1 MSSSKKSNLL
11 WLSSLRFLLR
21 HPWHFALSIL
31 GVALGVAVVV
41 SIDLS
46 NSSAEKAFELS
57 TAAVTG
63 KATHQIRGAAE
74 DLSDQTYLDVR
85 IEAGVRKSAP
95 VIEGYAQVEG
105 MNRTFQVLGVDPIAE
120 APFRD
125 YASQQ
130 AGIELSEFISG
141 VNTGLVAQ
149 QVAEQLNIEVGYSIR
164 VIVGGRPFDVQLI
177 GLIEAEDD
185 RSQQALESLLV
196 VDISTAQRL
205 FDMPGSLTRIDLIL
219 PENEQEAI
227 KDSLQAVLPEGA
239 SIVRSESRTET
250 VEQMTR
256 AFEFNLQALSMLA
269 LLVGMFLI
277 YNTMTFSV
285 VQRRPLIG
293 RLRALGVTKS
303 EILTTVLKE
312 ALLIGFLGTV
322 VGIVAGIFL
331 AQVLVKLVT
340 QSINDLYF
348 VLSVQELSI
357 GLFPL
362 AKGVVLGLGAT
373 MIAAFW
379 PAREASEAEVSTVLR
394 RSSNESK
401 ISSRIFPIALL
412 GVMIGSGGGLILL
425 IPNGGIAA
433 GYSSLLFMIVGFSL
447 LVPLIIVGLAK
458 LLRPILGKISGLIGK
473 MAVRGV
479 VTELSRTS
487 VAIAALVVAV
497 AATVGVGVMVDSFRT
512 TVVSWLEA
520 QLQADVYV
528 QPPSSVARKA
538 DATLEPKL
546 VDLLGETEGVG
557 DASTVRSVEVR
568 TNNGTDNLVAID
580 QGQKA
585 RQAYQLKSGADDFW
599 QQFTQENTV
608 MVSEVYAYR
617 NSVNL
622 GDTLTIE
629 TDAGN
634 QQFAVQAINFDY
646 ASDIGTITISRN
658 IYNQFFDDDAVSGLA
673 LYAESGV
680 EIEALVERLREN
692 SAGMQE
698 VFIRSNK
705 GLREASIEIFDRT
718 FTVTIV
724 LRMLAILVAFI
735 GVLSAL
741 MALQLER
748 SRELAVLRANGMT
761 PGQLWNYVV
770 TQTGVMGIMAG
781 LLSVPLGILMAYVLV
796 YVINLRSFGWTLQF
810 MITPEVLL
818 QAVGLAVVA
827 ALLAGIYPSWKMAQA
842 NPADALRND

>member
-1 MSSSKKSNLL
+1 MSSSNNSNIL

-74 DLSDQTYLDVR
+74 DLPDETYRDIR
-85 IEAGVRKSAP
+85 IKAGLRKSAP
-95 VIEGYAQVEG
+95 VVEGYAQVEG

-130 AGIELSEFISG
+130 AGIELSDFISG
-141 VNTGLVAQ
+141 DNTGLVAQ
-149 QVAEQLNIEVGYSIR
+149 SVADQLNAEVGNSIR
-164 VIVGGRPFDVQLI
+164 VTVGGRPFSIQLI

-196 VDISTAQRL
+196 VDVNTAQRL
-205 FDMPGSLTRIDLIL
+205 FNMEGSLTRIDLIL
-219 PENEQEAI
+219 SQDSEEALKKRI
-227 KDSLQAVLPEGA
+227 QSVLPEGA

-312 ALLIGFLGTV
+312 ALLIGFLGTT
-322 VGIVAGIFL
+322 VGMVAGIFL

-362 AKGVVLGLGAT
+362 AKGIVLGIGAT
-373 MIAAFW
+373 LIAAFW

-401 ISSRIFPIALL
+401 ISSRISPIALL
-412 GVMIGSGGGLILL
+412 GLMIGAGGGLILL
-425 IPNGGIAA
+425 IPEGGIAA

-447 LVPLIIVGLAK
+447 FVPLIIVGLAK
-458 LLRPILGKISGLIGK
+458 LLRPIFGALSGLIGK

-528 QPPSSVARKA
+528 QPPSSVSRKA
-538 DATLEPKL
+538 DATLEPEL
-546 VDLLGETEGVG
+546 VDLLRQTEGVE
-557 DASTVRSVEVR
+557 DAGTVRSVEVR
-568 TNNGTDNLVAID
+568 TNNGTDNLVAIN
-580 QGQKA
+580 QGPKVE
-585 RQAYQLKSGADDFW
+585 QAYQLKSKADDFW
-599 QQFTQENTV
+599 QQFTEENIV

-617 NSVNL
+617 NGVSL
-622 GDTLTIE
+622 GDTLIIE
-629 TDAGN
+629 TDIGDQN
-634 QQFAVQAINFDY
+634 LTIQAINFDY
-646 ASDIGTITISRN
+646 ASDIGTITISRDV
-658 IYNQFFDDDAVSGLA
+658 YNQFFDDDAISGLA

-680 EIEALVERLREN
+680 EVETLVERLREN

-718 FTVTIV
+718 FTVTVV

-818 QAVGLAVVA
+818 QAFGLAVIA

>member
-1 MSSSKKSNLL
+1 MSKNSSNLL
-11 WLSSLRFLLR
+11 WLSSLRFLFH
-21 HPWHFALSIL
+21 HPWHFTLSIL

-46 NSSAEKAFELS
+46 NSSAQKAFSLS
-57 TAAVTG
+57 TEAVTG
-63 KATHQIRGAAE
+63 KATHQIRGAGE
-74 DLSDQTYLDVR
+74 SISEEVYRDIR
-85 IEAGVRKSAP
+85 IKAKVRKSAP
-95 VIEGYAQVEG
+95 VVEGYARVEG
-105 MNRTFQVLGVDPIAE
+105 ASRTFQVLGVDPIAE

-125 YASQQ
+125 FASQR

-141 VNTGLVAQ
+141 ENTGLISES
-149 QVAEQLNIEVGYSIR
+149 VAEELGINMGDSVSIF
-164 VIVGGRPFDVQLI
+164 VGGRAFEIRLI
-177 GLIEAEDD
+177 GLMETTDD
-185 RSQQALESLLV
+185 RSKQALESLLI
-196 VDISTAQRL
+196 VDVSTAQHL
-205 FDMPGSLTRIDLIL
+205 FDMKGNLTRIDLIL
-219 PENEQEAI
+219 PQNPEMLENEI
-227 KDSLQAVLPEGA
+227 RSVLPEGA
-239 SIVRSESRTET
+239 SIIRSDSRTKT
-250 VEQMTR
+250 VEQMTK

-293 RLRALGVTKS
+293 RLRALGVTKK
-303 EILTTVLKE
+303 EILFTILKE
-312 ALLIGFLGTV
+312 AFLIGALGTIIGTAA
-322 VGIVAGIFL
+322 GIVL
-331 AQVLVKLVT
+331 AQGLVKLVT

-357 GLFPL
+357 GFFPL
-362 AKGVVLGLGAT
+362 AKGVLLGIGAT
-373 MIAAFW
+373 LIAAFW
-379 PAREASEAEVSTVLR
+379 PAREASGAEVTTVLK

-401 ISSRIFPIALL
+401 ITKQIIPLAGMGLL
-412 GVMIGSGGGLILL
+412 IGVGGGGILL
-425 IPNGGIAA
+425 IPNGGIVA
-433 GYSSLLFMIVGFSL
+433 GYSSLLFMIVGFALITPL
-447 LVPLIIVGLAK
+447 LIVGMAK
-458 LLRPILGKISGLIGK
+458 LFRPVLGAANGLIGK
-473 MAVRGV
+473 MSVQGV

-538 DATLEPKL
+538 DATLEPRL
-546 VDLLGETEGVG
+546 VDLLRETEGVE
-557 DASTVRSVEVR
+557 SSSSVRSIQVR

-580 QGQKA
+580 QGEAAK
-585 RQAYQLKSGADDFW
+585 QAYQLKESAKDFW
-599 QQFTQENTV
+599 QRYTQENIV

-617 NSVNL
+617 NEVGV
-622 GDTLTIE
+622 GDTLLIE
-629 TDAGN
+629 TDKGDRK
-634 QQFAVQAINFDY
+634 FAIQAINFDY
-646 ASDIGTITISRN
+646 ASDIGTITISRKV
-658 IYNQFFDDDAVSGLA
+658 YNQYFEDEAISGLA
-673 LYAESGV
+673 LYAAQDVNVDE
-680 EIEALVERLREN
+680 LVDRLRDR

-724 LRMLAILVAFI
+724 LRMLAILVAFM

-761 PGQLWNYVV
+761 PGQLWNYVI
-770 TQTGVMGIMAG
+770 TQTGVMGVMAG
-781 LLSVPLGILMAYVLV
+781 ILSVPLGLLMAYVLV

-810 MITPEVLL
+810 MVTPEVLV
-818 QAVGLAVVA
+818 QAVGLALVA
-827 ALLAGIYPSWKMAQA
+827 ALLAGIYPSRKMAQA